1 LRKRS
6 VLVGAQEHR
15 GEAREMN
22 DAPEAVAGPGE
33 PVARSGRQRAWI
45 YADEDDDQAVIQYV
59 G

>member
-1 LRKRS
+1 
-6 VLVGAQEHR
+6 
-15 GEAREMN
+15 MN

-33 PVARSGRQRAWI
+33 PVAHSGRQRAWI